1 MKNFNGMMSPNNHM
15 DRTMGLTA
23 VGAGIVIAGGLLG
36 VASIYSS
43 YQAGESADKAHGL
56 AQDNMDMQS
65 AIALEALKDKR
76 IETAKLNAQKEIYRN
91 MEFTNPYADVQNAYA
106 NMDNQFEGMEN
117 MYEDLTVDTKAAD
130 FQAQQGR
137 QQRADILGALSG
149 AAGGSGI
156 SGLAQSMANE
166 GALQAKQISIDIG
179 QQERQN
185 QIAERGAA
193 ANIDLQQRQES
204 GRLDQLS
211 RSGEV
216 SAEAIRLGGEASLAE
231 REMNRQST
239 LLGMQMGQLSG
250 ANQAAMMAQQNQM
263 SAGAAQANMYGQ
275 QSAAQYGMAGQMM
288 SSGMSMVSAGGGMV
302 KP

>member
-23 VGAGIVIAGGLLG
+23 VGAAMVIGGGVLG
-36 VASIYSS
+36 LASIYSS
-43 YQAGESADKAHGL
+43 YQAGESADQAHAL
-56 AQDNMDMQS
+56 AQENLDMTN

-76 IETAKLNAQKEIYRN
+76 IEAAKLEAQKEIYRN
-91 MEFTNPYADVQNAYA
+91 MEFTNPYADVKNAYA

-137 QQRADILGALSG
+137 QQRADILGSLSG

-156 SGLAQSMANE
+156 SGLAQSLASQ
-166 GALQAKQISIDIG
+166 GAIQAKQISVDIS

-185 QIAERGAA
+185 QMAERGAA
-193 ANIDLQQRQES
+193 ANIDLQQRQEA

-211 RSGEV
+211 RGGEAQ
-216 SAEAIRLGGEASLAE
+216 AEMTRLGGEASLAE

-288 SSGMSMVSAGGGMV
+288 STGMNMVSAGT
-302 KP
+302 KLT

>member
-1 MKNFNGMMSPNNHM
+1 MMCPNNHM
-15 DRTMGLTA
+15 DRTWGFVAVGVGMTITA
-23 VGAGIVIAGGLLG
+23 VAG
-36 VASIYSS
+36 IYSS
-43 YQAGESADKAHGL
+43 NQASNSADDANEL

-91 MEFTNPYADVQNAYA
+91 MEFTNPYADVKNAYA

-117 MYEDLTVDTKAAD
+117 MYEDLTVDTRAAE

-156 SGLAQSMANE
+156 SGLAQSLASQ
-166 GALQAKQISIDIG
+166 GALQAKQISVDIS

-185 QIAERGAA
+185 QMAERGAA
-193 ANIDLQQRQES
+193 ASIDLQQRQEA

-211 RSGEV
+211 RGGEAQ
-216 SAEAIRLGGEASLAE
+216 AEMTRLGGEASLAE

-275 QSAAQYGMAGQMM
+275 QSAAQYGMAGQML
-288 SSGMSMVSAGGGMV
+288 STSMQGFNTLGPMLNA
-302 KP
+302 

>member
-1 MKNFNGMMSPNNHM
+1 MMSPNNHM
-15 DRTMGLTA
+15 DRAMGTTA
-23 VGAGIVIAGGLLG
+23 IIVGGVLALG
-36 VASIYSS
+36 SIYNT
-43 YQAGESADKAHGL
+43 YKAEQSADSANEL
-56 AQDNMDMQS
+56 AQENMDMQS

-76 IETAKLNAQKEIYRN
+76 IETAKLNAQKKIYRN